1 MARSSSMM
9 QALELQRPGEL
20 QCVEH
25 PVPSPGG
32 GEVLVRTVAT
42 TICTSDLGDIREN
55 PFGIAL
61 PRILGHEAAGVVAE
75 VGAGVTALA
84 VGDRVAVHPVIPCGA
99 CIECGRG
106 LGHLCARLGHLGV
119 DRGGSFAEFFCIPA
133 TRVRRT
139 PETLDMAEAA
149 LLEPVSVCL
158 EAVQRSRVQAGESVL
173 IAGDGPFGVMM
184 ARLVRRIG
192 AEAVMT
198 GRHAYRM
205 QRATGARTI
214 DVDQSADLLADILR
228 LAGGQ
233 GVDAAILAVD
243 SQAALDLCLASLR
256 PRGRLVVFA
265 VMPDRP
271 RIDMLRILV
280 KELEL
285 VGACNDQDL
294 LDEALDLIVGDELQL
309 GQMVSHRIP
318 FHNWPEAFRMA
329 GDRPECTLKVALV
342 FPEAQ
347 AGAAGRRP
355 D

>member
-1 MARSSSMM
+1 M

-20 QCVEH
+20 QCVER
-25 PVPSPGG
+25 PVPSPAP

-42 TICTSDLGDIREN
+42 TICTSDLGDIRAN

-75 VGAGVTALA
+75 VGAGVKSFA
-84 VGDRVAVHPVIPCGA
+84 VGDRIAAHPVIPCGN
-99 CIECGRG
+99 CVECGRG
-106 LGHLCARLGHLGV
+106 LGHLCSRLGHLGV

-133 TRVRRT
+133 GRVRRI
-139 PETLDMAEAA
+139 PENLDMAQAA

-158 EAVQRSRVQAGESVL
+158 EAVQQARVRAGETVL
-173 IAGDGPFGVMM
+173 IAGDGPFGVMI
-184 ARLVRRIG
+184 ARLVRRVG
-192 AEAVMT
+192 ADAIMT

-205 QRATGARTI
+205 QRATGARTVG
-214 DVDQSADLLADILR
+214 VDETADPLAEVLR
-228 LAGGQ
+228 LTDGR

-243 SQAALDLCLASLR
+243 SQAALDLCVASLR
-256 PRGRLVVFA
+256 PRGRLAVFA
-265 VMPDRP
+265 IMPDRP

-309 GQMVSHRIP
+309 GQLVSHRIR
-318 FHNWPEAFRMA
+318 FYNWPEAFRMA